1 MACFLLREEPFHF
14 VPGPAV
20 LKIRKEYLVGAAACF
35 LCLLS
40 GAVNVHFVRLFTF
53 AVGNL
58 TGDIFR
64 MLIEFDHSEND
75 YYAAFTLLLIL
86 VTFIAGA
93 ATSGATIHHPR
104 FDLERPYG
112 RSLMAIGFIFFI
124 AAILEPHSPMIALP
138 VAAFA
143 SGFQNAMATRYHGII
158 LRTTH
163 VTGII
168 TDLGQYLGMRMAGN
182 LVETWK
188 IWLHFCLFA
197 SFLLGGFAGITL
209 DSVTGDRAAFI
220 IASIYLLFGL
230 LFHLFK
236 HHFLSLHGEDEGEGG
251 GGKSGQSRL

>member
-1 MACFLLREEPFHF
+1 MAPLPCREELFHF
-14 VPGPAV
+14 AVVPAAV
-20 LKIRKEYLVGAAACF
+20 KTRKEYLVGAAACF

-40 GAVNVHFVRLFTF
+40 GAVNVHFVRLFSF

-58 TGDIFR
+58 TGDLFR

-75 YYAAFTLLLIL
+75 YYAAFTLVLIF
-86 VTFIAGA
+86 VMFIAGA

-112 RSLMAIGFIFFI
+112 RSLIGIGVIFFI
-124 AAILEPHSPMIALP
+124 AAFLEPHSPMIALP

-168 TDLGQYLGMRMAGN
+168 TDLGQYFGMRMAGN
-182 LVETWK
+182 LVESWK

-197 SFLLGGFAGITL
+197 SFLAGGLVGIML
-209 DSVTGDRAAFI
+209 DSATGDRAAFV
-220 IASIYLLFGL
+220 IASVYLLFGL

-236 HHFLSLHGEDEGEGG
+236 HHLLALHGEE
-251 GGKSGQSRL
+251 

>member
-1 MACFLLREEPFHF
+1 MVRWRGCEGPFF
-14 VPGPAV
+14 SAFAPLV
-20 LKIRKEYLVGAAACF
+20 LKITKEYLVGAAACF

-75 YYAAFTLLLIL
+75 FYAAITLSLIL
-86 VTFIAGA
+86 IMFIAGA

-112 RSLMAIGFIFFI
+112 RSLMAIGGLFLL
-124 AAILEPHSPMIALP
+124 AAFLEPHSPMTALP
-138 VAAFA
+138 AAAFA
-143 SGFQNAMATRYHGII
+143 SGFQNALATRYRGIV

-168 TDLGQYLGMRMAGN
+168 TDLGQSIGMKIAGN
-182 LVETWK
+182 LVERWK

-197 SFLLGGFAGITL
+197 SFLAGGFVGIAI
-209 DSVTGDRAAFI
+209 DSATGDRAAFV
-220 IASIYLLFGL
+220 IASVYLLFGA
-230 LFHLFK
+230 LFHSVK
-236 HHFLSLHGEDEGEGG
+236 HHLFAWHARVRRGHRSN
-251 GGKSGQSRL
+251 KT